1 MPISSGESE
10 SDRESDFCDKI
21 IEIDTDE
28 LEYIPGQ
35 EILHKNSFFPSIKQ
49 FTSASGIRGNI
60 ELDGTDPIH
69 YFKIFLDEHL
79 LKLIC
84 EKTNR
89 FQDQN
94 PEQ

>member
-10 SDRESDFCDKI
+10 SDRESDFGDEI
-21 IEIDTDE
+21 IEIETDE

-35 EILHKNSFFPSIKQ
+35 EIIYKNSFFSSIKQ
-49 FTSASGIRGNI
+49 FTSASGIRENI

-69 YFKIFLDEHL
+69 YFKIFLDKHL

-84 EKTNR
+84 EEKNR
-89 FQDQN
+89 F
-94 PEQ
+94 